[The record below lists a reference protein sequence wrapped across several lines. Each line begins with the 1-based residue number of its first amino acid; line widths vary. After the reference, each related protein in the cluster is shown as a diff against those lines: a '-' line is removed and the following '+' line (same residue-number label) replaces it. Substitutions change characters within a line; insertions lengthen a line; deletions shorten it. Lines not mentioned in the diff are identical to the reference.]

1 MALLVEPAPS
11 AQRLEGGPADPD
23 APWTSPTAPAPPD
36 QQHAI
41 GWWALQF
48 TPRVAL
54 VDEAVILEVSATLRL
69 FGGADA
75 LTRRV
80 RTEAAELGCSGFATA
95 SNALAA
101 VALARAGVEGELREP
116 LHKVLDRITLC
127 ALREV
132 AAHQDV
138 LSRLGCKTLGDVRR
152 LPRGGLSRR
161 FGKGLLAA
169 MDQAY
174 GARATAHRWLEL
186 PQAFCARLELPGR
199 VEVAEGL
206 MFGARRLRAIL
217 CGGRAARPAG
227 VTGFTLRWKHD
238 FHRPHDVPAWGQL
251 TIRTAEPTREV
262 GHFCRLLTER
272 LAQTDLGA
280 SVEEL
285 VLVADD
291 VVPLEEVSATLLLD
305 KARQGESLQQLTERL
320 AARLGPH
327 NVLRGNVRSDYRFE
341 AAQEWVPVDEPTPRN
356 PASLPDMPLPT
367 WLLEKPLRLA
377 VRHERP
383 LYQGPLVALAGPYRV
398 EAGWWDRDD
407 AAGEGPLARRDYY
420 VMVGEQGCL
429 LWVYRDLAFNE
440 EARSP
445 WYLHGI
451 FG

>member
-11 AQRLEGGPADPD
+11 APRFEGGRAETG
-23 APWTSPTAPAPPD
+23 ATWTSPTAPAPPD

-54 VDEAVILEVSATLRL
+54 MDEAVVLEVSASLRL

-75 LTRRV
+75 LIRRV
-80 RTEAAELGCSGFATA
+80 RAEAAELGTRGFATA

-101 VALARAGVEGELREP
+101 VALARVGVEDGLRKP
-116 LHKVLDRITLC
+116 LHQILDRVALC

-132 AAHQDV
+132 AEHQAM

-174 GARATAHRWLEL
+174 GAQATAHRWLEL
-186 PQAFCARLELPGR
+186 PEAFCARLELPGR

-206 MFGARRLRAIL
+206 MFGARRLL
-217 CGGRAARPAG
+217 GQMSGWLAARHAG
-227 VTGFTLRWKHD
+227 VTSFTLRWKHD
-238 FHRPHDVPAWGQL
+238 FHRPHDVPAWGEL
-251 TIRTAEPTREV
+251 VIRTAEPTREV
-262 GHFCRLLTER
+262 VHFCRLLTER
-272 LAQTDLGA
+272 LAQTNLGA

-291 VVPLEEVSATLLLD
+291 VVPLEEVSGTLLLD
-305 KARQGESLQQLTERL
+305 QAREGESVQRLTERL
-320 AARLGPH
+320 AARLGAH
-327 NVLRGNVRSDYRFE
+327 NVLRGIVRSDYRFE
-341 AAQEWVPVDEPTPRN
+341 AAQEWVPVDELAPHRPV
-356 PASLPDMPLPT
+356 PLPEMPLPT
-367 WLLEKPLRLA
+367 WLLDKPLRLA

-407 AAGEGPLARRDYY
+407 GGGEALPARRDYY
-420 VMVGEQGCL
+420 LMVGDHGCL
-429 LWVYRDLAFNE
+429 LWVYRDLAFDE

>member
-11 AQRLEGGPADPD
+11 AQRCEGGRAEPD

-36 QQHAI
+36 QQHAL

-54 VDEAVILEVSATLRL
+54 VDEAVVLEVSASLRL
-69 FGGADA
+69 FGGVDA

-80 RTEAAELGCSGFATA
+80 RAEAAELGCNSFARA

-101 VALARAGVEGELREP
+101 IALARAGVEDGLREP
-116 LHKVLDRITLC
+116 LHKVLDRVALC
-127 ALREV
+127 ALRDV
-132 AAHQDV
+132 AEHQAV

-174 GARATAHRWLEL
+174 GAQATAHRWLEL
-186 PQAFCARLELPGR
+186 PEVFSARLELPGR

-206 MFGARRLRAIL
+206 MFGARRLL
-217 CGGRAARPAG
+217 TQMGGWLVARHAG
-227 VTGFTLRWKHD
+227 VTSFTLRWKHD

-262 GHFCRLLTER
+262 GHFCRLLAER
-272 LAQTDLGA
+272 LAQTGLGA
-280 SVEEL
+280 CVEEL

-291 VVPLEEVSATLLLD
+291 VVPLEEVSGTLLLD
-305 KARQGESLQQLTERL
+305 QARDGESVQQLTERL
-320 AARLGPH
+320 AARLGAH
-327 NVLRGNVRSDYRFE
+327 SVLRGIVRSDYRFE
-341 AAQEWVPVDEPTPRN
+341 AAQEWVPIDEPAPRR
-356 PASLPDMPLPT
+356 PAPLPEMPLPT
-367 WLLEKPLRLA
+367 WLLNQPLRLA

-398 EAGWWDRDD
+398 EAGWWDHDD
-407 AAGEGPLARRDYY
+407 PGGEGLAARRDYY
-420 VMVGEQGCL
+420 LMVGGQGCL
-429 LWVYRDLAFNE
+429 LWVYRDLAFDE